1 MSPVPSK
8 PRLGLALGS
17 GAARGLAHIGVLK
30 VLEEAEIPID
40 IITGT
45 SMGAFIGAMYAAG
58 VPVTQMEQVALEI
71 DWRSMARLLDP
82 VMPTSG
88 LTDGKKLLAFMAEVL
103 PAREFKDL
111 RVPLA
116 VTATDINT
124 GEAIIIKQGDLLE
137 ALRASLAFPGI
148 FSPVRF
154 AQRFLVD
161 GGLCNPIPIEVAR
174 NLGAE
179 KIIGVCT
186 IPAVAKKTPESFLSA
201 RHGRSKAINRWR
213 DFFSTRRVEQAFR
226 SVIGQ
231 ETETLND
238 EASDNL
244 KTPNI
249 FRVCA
254 QSVAIMENVI
264 NELHLRQNPHDLILR
279 PLLEG
284 INLLEF
290 HRAKEIIAAGEAT
303 TRASLP
309 EIKHFLRTCPSRATE
324 N

>member
-1 MSPVPSK
+1 MHATPSR

-58 VPVTQMEQVALEI
+58 VPVAQMEQVALEI
-71 DWRSMARLLDP
+71 DWLSMARLLAP

-88 LTDGKKLLAFMAEVL
+88 LSDGKKLVAFMADLL
-103 PAREFKDL
+103 PARDFKDL
-111 RVPLA
+111 RLPLGI
-116 VTATDINT
+116 TATDINT

-154 AQRFLVD
+154 GQRFLVD
-161 GGLCNPIPIEVAR
+161 GGLCNPIPADVAR

-179 KIIGVCT
+179 RIIGICT
-186 IPAVAKKTPESFLSA
+186 IPAVIKQTPETFLPA
-201 RHGRSKAINRWR
+201 RHGGSKTISRWR
-213 DFFSTRRVEQAFR
+213 DFFNTRRIEQAFR
-226 SVIGQ
+226 SALGQ
-231 ETETLND
+231 ETEDSYEET
-238 EASDNL
+238 SDNL
-244 KTPNI
+244 RTPNI

-264 NELHLRQNPHDLILR
+264 NELHLRQNPHDLIIR
-279 PLLEG
+279 PALEG
-284 INLLEF
+284 ITLLEF
-290 HRAKEIIAAGEAT
+290 HRAEEIIAAGEASA
-303 TRASLP
+303 RAVLP
-309 EIKHFLRTCPSRATE
+309 EIEYLLESA
-324 N
+324 

>member
-1 MSPVPSK
+1 MHPTASRT
-8 PRLGLALGS
+8 RLGLALGS

-30 VLEEAEIPID
+30 VLEDAEIPID

-58 VPVTQMEQVALEI
+58 VPVAEMERAALEI
-71 DWRSMARLLDP
+71 DWIKMAKLLDP
-82 VMPTSG
+82 VLPTSG
-88 LTDGKKLLAFMAEVL
+88 LTDSNKLVAFMAQLL
-103 PAREFKDL
+103 PVRDFEDL
-111 RVPLA
+111 HHPFA

-154 AQRFLVD
+154 GQRFLVD
-161 GGLCNPIPIEVAR
+161 GGLCKPIPTDVAR
-174 NLGAE
+174 HLGAD

-186 IPAVAKKTPESFLSA
+186 IPKVVKQTPETFLPA
-201 RHGRSKAINRWR
+201 THGSSEAVSRWR
-213 DFFSTRRVEQAFR
+213 DFFSPRRIEQAFR
-226 SVIGQ
+226 SALGQ
-231 ETETLND
+231 E
-238 EASDNL
+238 ADNEMANNR

-264 NELHLRQNPHDLILR
+264 NDLHLHQNPHDLIIR
-279 PLLEG
+279 PPLDG
-284 INLLEF
+284 VTLLEF
-290 HRAKEIIAAGEAT
+290 NRAAEIIAAGESSAT
-303 TRASLP
+303 AALP
-309 EIKHFLRTCPSRATE
+309 DIHYLLQNA
-324 N
+324 